1 MEIIAAK
8 VDKIIE
14 KYKTNDPFKIAAYL
28 DVRVSYE
35 NLGNILGYYNKSC
48 RVKSILINENTSD
61 GQKAFICCHELG
73 HVILHPDS
81 NTPFLKKN
89 TFFTTDRIELEA
101 NFFAVQLLFSRSNFD
116 GQLTIEDA
124 IEHYGIPRKLIE
136 NNLTD
141 KKFDF
146 F

>member
-8 VDKIIE
+8 VEQLIK
-14 KYKTNDPFKIAAYL
+14 KYKTNDPFKIATCL
-28 DVRVSYE
+28 DIRVSYE

-48 RVKSILINENTSD
+48 RVKSILINENVSE

-81 NTPFLKKN
+81 NTPFLKTN
-89 TFFTTDRIELEA
+89 TFFSTDGIELEA
-101 NFFAVQLLFSRSNFD
+101 NYFAVQMLFSSNRFD

-124 IEHYGIPRKLIE
+124 VELDGVPRKLIE
-136 NNLTD
+136 NNLSH
-141 KKFDF
+141 KKI
-146 F
+146 